1 MKNPS
6 VSNSD
11 GFTLIEVLISL
22 AIMAIVLVAVFK
34 LHAQSLSM
42 NVATRFH
49 TTAALLLQTKLTEI
63 TSTPLDELA
72 SDSGD
77 FAQAFTGYRWQSVI
91 EDIDTDTL
99 GPVSAQLKRITI
111 TIMFG
116 PDQYRYD
123 LTTYHFF
130 QDTG

>member
-34 LHAQSLSM
+34 LHAQSLSL
-42 NVATRFH
+42 NAATRFH

-63 TSTPLDELA
+63 KSTPFDELT

-77 FAQAFTGYRWQSVI
+77 FAQPFAGYHWQAVI
-91 EDIDTDTL
+91 EDIDAETL
-99 GPVSAQLKRITI
+99 GPVSAQLKKIKI
-111 TIMFG
+111 AILFG
-116 PDQYRYD
+116 ADQYRYD

>member
-1 MKNPS
+1 MKSPS

-42 NVATRFH
+42 NAATRFH

-63 TSTPLDELA
+63 TSTPLDELT

-77 FAQAFTGYRWQSVI
+77 FAQPFAGYRWQAVI
-91 EDIDTDTL
+91 EDIDADTL
-99 GPVSAQLKRITI
+99 GPVSARLKKITI
-111 TIMFG
+111 TIMFAT
-116 PDQYRYD
+116 DQYRYN

-130 QDTG
+130 QDAG